1 MTGHK
6 PHHPSPHQLD
16 RELAQ
21 SVRTARLDLVRHY
34 FKHGASA
41 RHHGEDGGSL
51 IHMLVA
57 STEGHSGLW
66 REILAILLDKGVD
79 INSRDFASMT
89 PLHHACHHKKM
100 EDEREKIQDL
110 VFFGADLAAQDDLGM
125 TPLHYYALSGKNH
138 AILKLLVDEGADIN
152 ARDMSGRTPLHV
164 AVERGD
170 FGVIRQLI
178 LLGAD
183 VDLRTVA
190 GKNPRNIAVER
201 NMIFLAKFLDR
212 MEKEAHKAKQRHL
225 NHWKVLGEE
234 KIARTQTEPA
244 IGYRFTEVFNFASR
258 SYTQIASN
266 LETGAESM
274 VMKSFDEMHDHHM
287 IELAHAQL
295 VLLGGAV
302 DAHSVRGRVSK
313 PRGGTL

>member
-21 SVRTARLDLVRHY
+21 SVRTLRLDLVRHY
-34 FKHGASA
+34 LKHGASA
-41 RHHGEDGGSL
+41 RYHGEDGGSL
-51 IHMLVA
+51 IHMLVTA
-57 STEGHSGLW
+57 TEVHSGAW
-66 REILAILLDKGVD
+66 REILAVLLDRGVD
-79 INSRDFASMT
+79 INSRDFSSMT
-89 PLHHACHHKKM
+89 PLHHACHHKRM

-110 VFFGADLAAQDDLGM
+110 IFFGADLDAKDDLGM

-138 AILKLLVDEGADIN
+138 AVLKLLVDEGADIN

-183 VDLRTVA
+183 VELRTVA
-190 GKNPRNIAVER
+190 GKNARNIAVDH
-201 NMIFLAKFLDR
+201 NMIFLAKFFDR
-212 MEKEAHKAKQRHL
+212 MEKEAQRAKLHQQ
-225 NHWKVLGEE
+225 NAWKVLGEE

-244 IGYRFTEVFNFASR
+244 IGYRFTEVFNFAAR

-274 VMKSFDEMHDHHM
+274 VMKSFDEMHDHHI

-295 VLLGGAV
+295 VLLGGTV
-302 DAHSVRGRVSK
+302 EVHSVRGRVSK
-313 PRGGTL
+313 PRGGSL